1 MKVLQGGGH
10 AVDASVASALCLGVV
25 SPASSGLGGGAFMLL
40 RLSSGKAQAFNMRET
55 ALLKASE
62 YAGNATLKGEGAL
75 SIAVPGELAGLYKAW
90 KRHERLPWKRLVRP
104 AEHLAHLG
112 FKISPFL
119 HTQMAGD
126 ICHNEKLAHTLNK
139 ISKFGPVALYS
150 GSIRFKLVRDVQKVG
165 GILTMKDL
173 QSYKVKLKEPISA
186 NILGRK
192 LLVMPPPSGDPPMI
206 LMLNILAQYA
216 VPSGVSGPLG
226 LHREIDALKHVFSVR
241 MNLGDPD
248 FVLVS
253 KVLSDMLSP
262 KFAKELKKQIF
273 DNMTFDPSHYGGR
286 QAPSLNSSSCCVMLV
301 PKFRW
306 NQIHEHGTSHLSI
319 VDREQNAVAMTTTV
333 NSYFGSLILSP
344 STGIVLNNEMD
355 DFSIPTN
362 VSADIPLPAPANLI
376 RPGRRPLSAIMN
388 SRTVELHTDEQLQ
401 AVVGASGG
409 GKIIAATA
417 EVLLN
422 HFARGMDPFSSVMAP
437 RFYHQLIPNVLS
449 YENWTAVSGDHF
461 EVPADIRAALRK
473 KGHVLQSLSGGTAC
487 QFIVQDVG
495 TLKKNGGIGKL
506 VAVSDPRKGGFP
518 AGY

>member
-253 KVLSDMLSP
+253 KMESNPRAWHQSSVYCRS
-262 KFAKELKKQIF
+262 KK
-273 DNMTFDPSHYGGR
+273 
-286 QAPSLNSSSCCVMLV
+286 
-301 PKFRW
+301 
-306 NQIHEHGTSHLSI
+306 
-319 VDREQNAVAMTTTV
+319 
-333 NSYFGSLILSP
+333 
-344 STGIVLNNEMD
+344 
-355 DFSIPTN
+355 
-362 VSADIPLPAPANLI
+362 
-376 RPGRRPLSAIMN
+376 AIICH
-388 SRTVELHTDEQLQ
+388 VKDEQLQ